1 MTDSP
6 SKTPASASDQS
17 SSASGGLRPSGKA
30 AAGKDDAAAK
40 KGSVLEH
47 LEATSA
53 PAEGEGTKAAPKLRR
68 KKIKKTVP
76 QARVCIH
83 AGENNTIVTFTDLSG
98 NKLGGCSAG
107 MAGFKGTR
115 KSTPYAAKVAAEKA
129 AERVQGYGIQSVTV
143 EVKGLGPGREQSIRG
158 LQSAG
163 LNLDAII
170 DTTPIPHGGV
180 RQPGRRRV

>member
-1 MTDSP
+1 MADLTP
-6 SKTPASASDQS
+6 KTPAPDSA
-17 SSASGGLRPSGKA
+17 P
-30 AAGKDDAAAK
+30 K
-40 KGSVLEH
+40 KEQTLTEK
-47 LEATSA
+47 LEASSGA
-53 PAEGEGTKAAPKLRR
+53 VEGAEGADAKGTPKVRR
-68 KKIKKTVP
+68 KKIKKSVP

-83 AGENNTIVTFTDLSG
+83 AGENNTIVTFTDLQG
-98 NKLGGCSAG
+98 NKIGGCSAG

-129 AERVQGYGIQSVTV
+129 AERVQGYGVQSVTV

-158 LQSAG
+158 LQGAG